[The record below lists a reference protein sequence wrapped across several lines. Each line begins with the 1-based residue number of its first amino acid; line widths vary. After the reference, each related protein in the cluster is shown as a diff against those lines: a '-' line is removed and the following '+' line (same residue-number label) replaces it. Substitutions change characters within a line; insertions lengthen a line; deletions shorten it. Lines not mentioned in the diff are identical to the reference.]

1 MSKPTL
7 AKDKYNIDAFLS
19 FIDIKVGNGSVLT
32 IVQFSVLL
40 EENVTLFFKLSQDRR
55 RVGVILLGWREV
67 IVGIRGSISFG
78 NEFMSIEICADVGF
92 VEVGVS
98 LKF

>member
-32 IVQFSVLL
+32 IVKFSVLL
-40 EENVTLFFKLSQDRR
+40 KENVALFLKLPQDRR

-67 IVGIRGSISFG
+67 IVGIRGSITFG
-78 NEFMSIEICADVGF
+78 DEFMRIELSADEGF